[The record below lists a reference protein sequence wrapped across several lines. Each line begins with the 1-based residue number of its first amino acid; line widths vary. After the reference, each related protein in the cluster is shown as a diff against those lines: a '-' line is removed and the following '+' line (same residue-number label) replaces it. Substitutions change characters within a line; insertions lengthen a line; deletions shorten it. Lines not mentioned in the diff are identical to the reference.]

1 MSNEN
6 STQTTKKRDLIVTR
20 VFDAPVEQVWK
31 AWSDPSSVM
40 QWWGQKALHRRLL
53 KWIFVKAEHR
63 SSA

>member
-6 STQTTKKRDLIVTR
+6 SPQTTKKRDLIVTR

-40 QWWGQKALHRRLL
+40 QWWGPERLY
-53 KWIFVKAEHR
+53 
-63 SSA
+63 SAACSHGFS